1 MILHTRKYGSQRASA
16 SQDVHLDETEYSAQ
30 LILRTFTDYKDVTR
44 DDKFIVITPTTEE
57 EWKKLMSVVHRG
69 YRLFVDQK
77 EQRR

>member
-16 SQDVHLDETEYSAQ
+16 SQDVHIDEAEYSPC
-30 LILRTFTDYKDVTR
+30 IVLRTFKGYEDVTR
-44 DDKFIVITPTTEE
+44 DDKFMVITPTTEE

-77 EQRR
+77 EFKR